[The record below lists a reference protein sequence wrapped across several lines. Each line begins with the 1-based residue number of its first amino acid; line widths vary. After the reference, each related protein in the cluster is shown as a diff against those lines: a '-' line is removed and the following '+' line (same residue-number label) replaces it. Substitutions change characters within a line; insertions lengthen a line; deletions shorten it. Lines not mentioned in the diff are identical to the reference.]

1 MKVRI
6 ITTGY
11 AEITATEISPVTE
24 ELLREAIAGD
34 KWQIW
39 DVTDMWRS
47 DVDRTDSVTI
57 YDDNDHVLWA
67 GEF

>member
-6 ITTGY
+6 VTTGY
-11 AEITATEISPVTE
+11 REITATEISPVTE

-34 KWQIW
+34 KWQIR
-39 DVTDMWRS
+39 DVTDSWRS

-57 YDDNDHVLWA
+57 YDDNGKVIWV
-67 GEF
+67 GTF